1 MNTQSPLFAAAAIA
15 VLIGAMLP
23 LQGLINARLGQHV
36 GGAVQ
41 AAFLSFLVGT
51 LALGIWLLAA
61 RQGVHPAAAFRA
73 PVWIWAGGLIGAAYV
88 ACFTLLVPRLGAAS
102 IICLAILGQLTA
114 SLLLDHHGVLQAPRA
129 VDFWRMLGALLVL
142 AGTLLVVAPWQS
154 RDAAASAPSQDQSI
168 GESSR

>member
-1 MNTQSPLFAAAAIA
+1 MNTQSPLVFAAVIA
-15 VLIGAMLP
+15 VSIGAMLP
-23 LQGLINARLGQHV
+23 LQGLINARLGQQV

-41 AAFLSFLVGT
+41 AAFVSFLVGT
-51 LALGIWLLAA
+51 LALGAWLMAT

-73 PVWIWAGGLIGAAYV
+73 PAWIWIGGLIGAVYV

-102 IICLAILGQLTA
+102 IICLAILGQVVA
-114 SLLLDHHGVLQAPRA
+114 SLLLDHYGVLQAPRA
-129 VDFWRMLGALLVL
+129 VDLWRTLGALLVL

-154 RDAAASAPSQDQSI
+154 RDAAAKATSQDHSI